1 MNIPLYIIGAGSVG
15 GHVACNFSGYHLSGY
30 TLTGFLDDD
39 PGKQGEDFYGYPV
52 LGNTGEALEL
62 ESAGI
67 VLGIAFPSAKAAIAE
82 RLSANKNL
90 EYPVL
95 IHEKAWV
102 SREVTIGR
110 GSIVY
115 PGTAINYG
123 SSVGNFVI
131 CNMNCSLGHHTTVK
145 NFASL
150 APGVNTGGHTTIGEG
165 VDVGIGSSTLQN
177 VVIGNYSVIGG
188 QAMVTRSIP
197 ARSVAVGVPA
207 NVIRNTGDESV

>member
-1 MNIPLYIIGAGSVG
+1 MTKPLYIIGAGSVG

-30 TLTGFLDDD
+30 TLTGFLDDV
-39 PGKQGEDFYGYPV
+39 PSKQGTELFGYPV
-52 LGNTGEALEL
+52 HGGVEKALEL

-123 SSVGNFVI
+123 SSVGDFVI

-207 NVIRNTGDESV
+207 KVIKRKEE